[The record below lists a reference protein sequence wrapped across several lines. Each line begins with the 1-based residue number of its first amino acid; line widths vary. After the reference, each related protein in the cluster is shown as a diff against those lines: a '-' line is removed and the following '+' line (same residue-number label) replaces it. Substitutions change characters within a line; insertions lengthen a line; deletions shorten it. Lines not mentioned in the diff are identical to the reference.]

1 MPGPEWAPRGGPTGR
16 GGFSGCG
23 SSLGIVG
30 SSSRKAS
37 VSAGGQGHCPT
48 VRHDRAWLAGLGG
61 WCQSSLAVSEKW
73 AICVVPSPTLAMW
86 TPREMALV
94 RSAGAAWQQCKAGFE
109 PGLAFPELWT
119 NPAASHLGAVLA
131 CQISPCRCC
140 LCQPHCGVL
149 GCPDGVGAF
158 LSSTQGDRW
167 GQGQ

>member
-1 MPGPEWAPRGGPTGR
+1 MPGPGWVPGGGPAGR

-23 SSLGIVG
+23 SSLGTG
-30 SSSRKAS
+30 AL
-37 VSAGGQGHCPT
+37 SAEKPRCLPADKGTAPQWGTTGPG
-48 VRHDRAWLAGLGG
+48 WPGLGG
-61 WCQSSLAVSEKW
+61 WCQLSLAVSEKW

-94 RSAGAAWQQCKAGFE
+94 RSAGAAWPQSRAGFE
-109 PGLAFPELWT
+109 PGLAFPELCT

-140 LCQPHCGVL
+140 LRPPCCGVL

-158 LSSTQGDRW
+158 LSCTQGNRW